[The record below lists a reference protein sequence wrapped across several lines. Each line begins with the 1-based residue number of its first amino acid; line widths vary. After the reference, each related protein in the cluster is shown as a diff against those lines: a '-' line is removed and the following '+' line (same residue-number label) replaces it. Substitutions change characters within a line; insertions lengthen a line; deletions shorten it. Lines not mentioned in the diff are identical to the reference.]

1 MLYFIL
7 RRVLQMIPT
16 VVAVSLLIF
25 IIFSVVPGSI
35 ASGLIANGK
44 GMNDP
49 KMVEKLH
56 RNLGSISLF
65 TCVSATIWFSWLSL
79 ISGHPIDQ
87 GSRLFRLFR
96 SVCGRR

>member
-1 MLYFIL
+1 MLYFII

-56 RNLGSISLF
+56 RNLGSINLF
-65 TCVSATIWFSWLSL
+65 TCALAAIWFSWLSS
-79 ISGHPIDQ
+79 ISGLRIVRDN
-87 GSRLFRLFR
+87 RLFRLFR
-96 SVCGRR
+96 SVCGQR